1 MANLKKGLVRNLLF
15 FSNFLTEKIQDVVN
29 EFHLTHSEYLILRY
43 ILDFESTTQYDIAK
57 KLHISTQ
64 RCNQITK
71 ILSEKNYITKQNS
84 LKGKLIKKELFITPQ
99 GKNLLNEISK
109 KLFENFQK
117 EPIPNEELII
127 LNLTLQKLNNFI
139 QKN

>member
-43 ILDFESTTQYDIAK
+43 ILDSESTTQYDIAK

-84 LKGKLIKKELFITPQ
+84 LKGKLIKKELFITP
-99 GKNLLNEISK
+99 
-109 KLFENFQK
+109 K
-117 EPIPNEELII
+117 EKIC
-127 LNLTLQKLNNFI
+127 
-139 QKN
+139 